1 MFFGTGFAFLHRV
14 DVFVGHRRDRLLY
27 QLVRKG
33 WFSFQEQLEES
44 GRFLPRFVEREV
56 EKFLSCG
63 DPVEGFAWL
72 QCQQCETNEL
82 VTFSCK
88 GRGFCPT
95 CGGRRMNA
103 SAGRWVD
110 DVFPRV
116 PVRQFVLTVPWA
128 KRWLLARKPELA
140 RGMLAIGLRE
150 IQRWMRQRT
159 RRWNGKGG
167 SVTMIQRFGSALNLN
182 VHFHA
187 LVIDGVYDFDDRT
200 GRLRFYRAKE
210 IGTTDVEDLIV
221 RIAEKCERWLYKQGF
236 GEEDLFEED
245 AEDALP
251 FLQGASVMGRTA
263 FGKRGGWKVRRV
275 QTFAGKEYKLPPKCA
290 SCRGYSL
297 HAAVAISRKDREGLE
312 RLCRYIARPPLAQ
325 ERLVELSEGM
335 YKLTLK
341 TPWSDGTS
349 SILLSRMEIM
359 ERLVALIPP
368 PRANQVLYH
377 GIFAPRSK
385 YRRAILPMYKK

>member
-1 MFFGTGFAFLHRV
+1 
-14 DVFVGHRRDRLLY
+14 
-27 QLVRKG
+27 
-33 WFSFQEQLEES
+33 
-44 GRFLPRFVEREV
+44 
-56 EKFLSCG
+56 
-63 DPVEGFAWL
+63 
-72 QCQQCETNEL
+72 
-82 VTFSCK
+82 
-88 GRGFCPT
+88 
-95 CGGRRMNA
+95 MNA

-236 GEEDLFEED
+236 GKEDLFEED
-245 AEDALP
+245 AEKEIGNISPFSNSPSSIILP
-251 FLQGASVMGRTA
+251 LFDVEKPK
-263 FGKRGGWKVRRV
+263 KRRN
-275 QTFAGKEYKLPPKCA
+275 TLL
-290 SCRGYSL
+290 S
-297 HAAVAISRKDREGLE
+297 
-312 RLCRYIARPPLAQ
+312 PLA
-325 ERLVELSEGM
+325 
-335 YKLTLK
+335 
-341 TPWSDGTS
+341 
-349 SILLSRMEIM
+349 
-359 ERLVALIPP
+359 
-368 PRANQVLYH
+368 
-377 GIFAPRSK
+377 
-385 YRRAILPMYKK
+385 

>member
-1 MFFGTGFAFLHRV
+1 
-14 DVFVGHRRDRLLY
+14 
-27 QLVRKG
+27 
-33 WFSFQEQLEES
+33 
-44 GRFLPRFVEREV
+44 
-56 EKFLSCG
+56 
-63 DPVEGFAWL
+63 
-72 QCQQCETNEL
+72 
-82 VTFSCK
+82 
-88 GRGFCPT
+88 
-95 CGGRRMNA
+95 MNA

-251 FLQGASVMGRTA
+251 FLHGASVMGRTA
-263 FGKRGGWKVRRV
+263 FGKRGGWKVRRG

-297 HAAVAISRKDREGLE
+297 HAAVVIPRKDRKGLE

-377 GIFAPRSK
+377 GIFVPQGHFPFS
-385 YRRAILPMYKK
+385 YQ